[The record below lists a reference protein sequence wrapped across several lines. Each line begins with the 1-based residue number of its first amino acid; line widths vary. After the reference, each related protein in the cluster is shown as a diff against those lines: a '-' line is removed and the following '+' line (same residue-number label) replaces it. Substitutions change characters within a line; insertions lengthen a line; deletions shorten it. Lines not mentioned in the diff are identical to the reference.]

1 MRFLKT
7 RVIAYISGMK
17 KSTNVLLAILVALTS
32 LSSVGY
38 SADPKKGLPQAAN
51 DDDVPAPFSL
61 PQNKKMSEKQVF
73 ARYIDIK
80 TTRYIF
86 RRAQETMIQ
95 MPEDRAFGDLFN
107 SWGEQIPLLGQL
119 FEDMRGAHARSL
131 DDFSSHAQTSMIKL
145 RPVTDLFKRFD
156 DAVLTAAQDLG
167 FTSTAIANREV
178 YFQAREMNA
187 FTVSGNSERLIAV
200 LGTYLTEEMDPRELS
215 VVLSHEMGH
224 VLAKHSFKGLIHN
237 LMMNVIARTFIAPG
251 LMPNMFNQTAGLD
264 LINFS
269 ATNCP
274 IGHSGCSHKHE
285 SQPSQMAA
293 SGYQPMQ
300 SLDGPSFNQVLNR
313 GLNLLMN
320 LPPQMKAA
328 MIKMY
333 MAHLIMVMK
342 AETADPQAIQAAFEL
357 FNYDP
362 NSPSIMVPHPLM
374 IQRVLVEA
382 DSAISRS
389 QEKSADAYAAS
400 LYDKQYAAGV
410 MVKLAGYP
418 KDPNSKNPDADKRA
432 IIQSVF
438 KQVKEYLEK
447 TKGRNQSGF
456 VGSSH
461 PAVALRLDGVLKDGT
476 YPEVLFR
483 QPFYR
488 LLVIED
494 MLQTQA
500 KSGDKKAAEILPVL
514 RRDIL
519 NVLSKNNLSS
529 APKGPKTMNSNFEKL
544 IQYYAFNRVKLLE
557 TRAKLIAQTPKTRE
571 MVQAIQAIESEIQSN
586 FTLLVETQKILV
598 ASIAK
603 ATGADKEFGENRLAV
618 LQALMKSG
626 DIEELKAIHR
636 GAQPPGDMGGR
647 VAARHIPLDGDRSSN
662 PFIAQS
668 CEAMLGHAAQV
679 REQVAK
685 RTAALTSAIEA
696 SKPRVNVTVTFEP
709 PAPKAP
715 TPDKK

>member
-1 MRFLKT
+1 
-7 RVIAYISGMK
+7 MK
-17 KSTNVLLAILVALTS
+17 KSSNVLLAILIALTS
-32 LSSVGY
+32 YSSVGLT
-38 SADPKKGLPQAAN
+38 AGPQKGLPQAAN
-51 DDDVPAPFSL
+51 DDEIPAPFTI
-61 PQNKKMSEKQVF
+61 PEDKKMSEKQVF
-73 ARYIDIK
+73 ARYIDVK
-80 TTRYIF
+80 TTRYVF

-95 MPEDRAFGDLFN
+95 MPEDRAFGDLFY
-107 SWGEQIPLLGQL
+107 SWGDQIPLLGQL

-131 DDFSSHAQTSMIKL
+131 DDFSAHAQTSMIKL
-145 RPVTDLFKRFD
+145 QPVTELFKRFD
-156 DAVLTAAQDLG
+156 AAVTSSAQELG

-224 VLAKHSFKGLIHN
+224 VLGKHSFKGLIHN

-251 LMPNMFNQTAGLD
+251 LMPNMVAQTQGLD

-269 ATNCP
+269 ATQCP
-274 IGHSGCSHKHE
+274 IGHSGCSHRHE
-285 SQPSQMAA
+285 SQISQMGA
-293 SGYQPMQ
+293 SGFQPMQ
-300 SLDGPSFNQVLNR
+300 SIDGPSFNQVLNR

-333 MAHLIMVMK
+333 MANLIMVMK
-342 AETADPQAIQAAFEL
+342 AETADPQAIEAAFEL
-357 FNYDP
+357 FNYNP
-362 NSPSIMVPHPLM
+362 NSPSIMVPHPMM

-389 QEKSADAYAAS
+389 QEKTADAYAAS

-418 KDPNSKNPDADKRA
+418 KDPNSKNPRADKRA

-438 KQVKEYLEK
+438 KQVKDYLEK
-447 TKGRNQSGF
+447 SKGRSQAGF

-494 MLQTQA
+494 MLQTKA
-500 KSGDKKAAEILPVL
+500 KSGDKSAAEVLPVL

-529 APKGPKTMNSNFEKL
+529 APKGPKSMNSNFEKL

-557 TRAKLIAQTPKTRE
+557 TREALMKQTPKSRE
-571 MVQAIQAIESEIQSN
+571 MMQAIGAIEAEIQGN
-586 FTLLVETQKILV
+586 FTLLVETEKILV
-598 ASIAK
+598 AQIAK
-603 ATGADKEFGENRLAV
+603 ATGVDKEFGESRLAV

-626 DIEELKAIHR
+626 DIEQLKAIHR
-636 GAQPPGDMGGR
+636 GVQPTGKMGDR
-647 VAARHIPLDGDRSSN
+647 VAARQIPVDGDRVSN
-662 PFIAQS
+662 PFVAQS
-668 CEAMLGHAAQV
+668 CEAMLGHAAEV
-679 REQVAK
+679 RAQVAK
-685 RTAALTSAIEA
+685 RTAALTAAIAA
-696 SKPRVNVTVTFEP
+696 SKPNVNVTVTFG

-715 TPDKK
+715 TK